1 MHATHRTDGHLVR
14 DRVRP
19 PDTRRRPHLTGL
31 AAAMPAPVPARGAPE
46 RRLSGRHHEREVLDR
61 LMAGVRAGRSEVLV
75 VRGEAG
81 AGKTALLE
89 YLLGRASGCQVA
101 RAAGVEAEAELPFAG
116 LHQLCAPFLDR
127 LGRLPGPQRDAL
139 GVAFSLRDGNPPDRF
154 VAGLAVLSLLCEVA
168 GNRPLVCVVDDAQ
181 WLDRPS
187 AQALGFVANH
197 LAAAPVALVFA
208 ARPPAGGPDTA
219 GLGGLTGRGRPPGLA
234 ELSVHGLP
242 DGDARELLGA
252 AVPGLLGEQI
262 RDRIVAETRGN
273 PGALRELARGLTA
286 GELAA
291 GFGVPGEALP
301 GRSLDRIRQRLA
313 PLPTAT
319 RLLLLV
325 AAAEPARDP
334 VLVWRAAGQL
344 GAGED
349 AAAPAAAAGLIEP
362 GGQIRFPEPLTRYAL
377 YQAAS
382 PQERQRAHR
391 ALAEAISPATD
402 LDRRA
407 WHRAHA
413 VPGLDEDAA
422 AELERTVGQAQA
434 RGGLAA
440 AAAFRG
446 RAAELTYGR
455 ARRAQ
460 RALAAAGTSYQAGA
474 PTAALRLLA
483 MAQAGP
489 LGKLG
494 SARAELVGARLA
506 ADSGQDRDAAPLL
519 LEAARRLELLD
530 PGLAREACRDAFSAA
545 LKADRLAGRGALLE
559 VAATVRA
566 ARPTPEPARAPDL
579 LLSGLAA
586 VTAEGCAAGAP
597 LLRQALTAFRSREI
611 PTGEALRWL
620 PLACRMSCDLLD
632 DESLDALS
640 ARLIGLARSAGAL
653 AVLPAGLLAGAT
665 IQLLGGEPGAA
676 ASMAREAA
684 AVTQETG
691 SSVGRYGPLLIAAW
705 RGRETEAAVLI
716 TAATPEMT
724 ARGEGQWLT
733 TTHWAAA
740 ILGNGLCRY
749 EEALAAAE
757 QAIEGP
763 HEGALATWSIAEL
776 IEAAARTGRPG
787 RAAAALHRLAEI
799 TNASGTDWALGIQ
812 ARCRALLT
820 SGEAAEPLYREAIE
834 RLGRTRVRT
843 ELARAHLVYG
853 EWLRRNRRR
862 VDAREQLRGA
872 HEMLTAMGIEGF
884 AERARRELIATG
896 QTLRKR
902 TVDTVDELTAQE
914 AQVARLAREGHTNP
928 EIGAQLFISA
938 RTVEWHLRKVFT
950 KLGISS
956 RRELHA
962 ALPELARASVPA

>member
-46 RRLSGRHHEREVLDR
+46 RRLYGRHHEREVLNR

-101 RAAGVEAEAELPFAG
+101 RAAGVEAEAGLPFAG

-187 AQALGFVANH
+187 EQALGFVANH

-208 ARPPAGGPDTA
+208 ARSPAGGPDTT
-219 GLGGLTGRGRPPGLA
+219 GLGGLTSRSRPPGLA
-234 ELSVHGLP
+234 ELSVRGLP
-242 DGDARELLGA
+242 DGDARERLEA
-252 AVPGLLGEQI
+252 AVPGLLGERI

-291 GFGVPGEALP
+291 GFGVPGGPVLP
-301 GRSLDRIRQRLA
+301 GQSLDRIRQRLA
-313 PLPTAT
+313 PLPAAT

-362 GGQIRFPEPLTRYAL
+362 GGQIRFSDPLTRYAL

-391 ALAEAISPATD
+391 ALAEAISPASD

-489 LGKLG
+489 LGPWA
-494 SARAELVGARLA
+494 S
-506 ADSGQDRDAAPLL
+506 
-519 LEAARRLELLD
+519 
-530 PGLAREACRDAFSAA
+530 
-545 LKADRLAGRGALLE
+545 
-559 VAATVRA
+559 
-566 ARPTPEPARAPDL
+566 RP
-579 LLSGLAA
+579 
-586 VTAEGCAAGAP
+586 
-597 LLRQALTAFRSREI
+597 
-611 PTGEALRWL
+611 
-620 PLACRMSCDLLD
+620 
-632 DESLDALS
+632 
-640 ARLIGLARSAGAL
+640 
-653 AVLPAGLLAGAT
+653 
-665 IQLLGGEPGAA
+665 
-676 ASMAREAA
+676 
-684 AVTQETG
+684 
-691 SSVGRYGPLLIAAW
+691 
-705 RGRETEAAVLI
+705 
-716 TAATPEMT
+716 
-724 ARGEGQWLT
+724 
-733 TTHWAAA
+733 
-740 ILGNGLCRY
+740 
-749 EEALAAAE
+749 
-757 QAIEGP
+757 
-763 HEGALATWSIAEL
+763 
-776 IEAAARTGRPG
+776 
-787 RAAAALHRLAEI
+787 AAALCCPAVRPPSRCTVRRSSGSAAP
-799 TNASGTDWALGIQ
+799 ASAPNWP
-812 ARCRALLT
+812 ARTWSTANGC
-820 SGEAAEPLYREAIE
+820 GAI
-834 RLGRTRVRT
+834 GAGWTRVSNSV
-843 ELARAHLVYG
+843 A
-853 EWLRRNRRR
+853 
-862 VDAREQLRGA
+862 
-872 HEMLTAMGIEGF
+872 LTRCLPPWG
-884 AERARRELIATG
+884 
-896 QTLRKR
+896 
-902 TVDTVDELTAQE
+902 
-914 AQVARLAREGHTNP
+914 
-928 EIGAQLFISA
+928 
-938 RTVEWHLRKVFT
+938 
-950 KLGISS
+950 S
-956 RRELHA
+956 RDS
-962 ALPELARASVPA
+962 PSVPAAS

>member
-1 MHATHRTDGHLVR
+1 
-14 DRVRP
+14 
-19 PDTRRRPHLTGL
+19 
-31 AAAMPAPVPARGAPE
+31 
-46 RRLSGRHHEREVLDR
+46 
-61 LMAGVRAGRSEVLV
+61 MAGVRAGRSEVLV

-89 YLLGRASGCQVA
+89 YLLERASGCQVA

-139 GVAFSLRDGNPPDRF
+139 GAAFSLRDGNPPDRF

-208 ARPPAGGPDTA
+208 ARPPAGGPDA
-219 GLGGLTGRGRPPGLA
+219 PGLSGLTGRSGPPGLA
-234 ELSVHGLP
+234 ELSVRGLP
-242 DGDARELLGA
+242 DGDARALLEA
-252 AVPGLLGEQI
+252 AVPGLLGQQI

-273 PGALRELARGLTA
+273 PGALRELARGLTP

-291 GFGVPGEALP
+291 GFGVPGGPALP

-313 PLPTAT
+313 PLPPAT

-362 GGQIRFPEPLTRYAL
+362 GGQVRFSDPLTRYAL

-460 RALAAAGTSYQAGA
+460 RALAAAGTNYQAGA

-519 LEAARRLELLD
+519 LKAARRLEPLD

-545 LKADRLAGRGALLE
+545 LKADRLAGRGATAGSRRGRTRG
-559 VAATVRA
+559 AAGPGAGACPRSAAVRA
-566 ARPTPEPARAPDL
+566 GCGDRRRLRRRRA
-579 LLSGLAA
+579 
-586 VTAEGCAAGAP
+586 TAQAGAYRISQRGNP
-597 LLRQALTAFRSREI
+597 HR
-611 PTGEALRWL
+611 
-620 PLACRMSCDLLD
+620 
-632 DESLDALS
+632 
-640 ARLIGLARSAGAL
+640 
-653 AVLPAGLLAGAT
+653 
-665 IQLLGGEPGAA
+665 GG
-676 ASMAREAA
+676 
-684 AVTQETG
+684 
-691 SSVGRYGPLLIAAW
+691 I
-705 RGRETEAAVLI
+705 
-716 TAATPEMT
+716 
-724 ARGEGQWLT
+724 
-733 TTHWAAA
+733 
-740 ILGNGLCRY
+740 
-749 EEALAAAE
+749 ALAAARVPDVPRSPGRRE
-757 QAIEGP
+757 PGCALGP
-763 HEGALATWSIAEL
+763 AD
-776 IEAAARTGRPG
+776 RTGPIGRRPG
-787 RAAAALHRLAEI
+787 RAPGRAAGGRDDSA
-799 TNASGTDWALGIQ
+799 
-812 ARCRALLT
+812 AR
-820 SGEAAEPLYREAIE
+820 G
-834 RLGRTRVRT
+834 
-843 ELARAHLVYG
+843 
-853 EWLRRNRRR
+853 
-862 VDAREQLRGA
+862 
-872 HEMLTAMGIEGF
+872 
-884 AERARRELIATG
+884 RARG
-896 QTLRKR
+896 G
-902 TVDTVDELTAQE
+902 
-914 AQVARLAREGHTNP
+914 RLDGAGGGGGHP
-928 EIGAQLFISA
+928 GD
-938 RTVEWHLRKVFT
+938 
-950 KLGISS
+950 G
-956 RRELHA
+956 
-962 ALPELARASVPA
+962 